1 MQNKEELKILNQL
14 QRATKTLKIIQ
25 QQIEI
30 LNINCIRSENLQGK
44 KTLIFSF
51 EGNIQ
56 TDNYEDLRTYL
67 MLLKNREVWEA
78 EILRLKQKL
87 GIS

>member
-14 QRATKTLKIIQ
+14 QRATKTLTIIQ

-30 LNINCIRSENLQGK
+30 LNVNCIRSENLQGK

-56 TDNYEDLRTYL
+56 TDDYEDLRTYL

>member
-1 MQNKEELKILNQL
+1 MQNNEKIKILNQL

-30 LNINCIRSENLQGK
+30 LNVNCISSVSLQGK
-44 KTLIFSF
+44 RIISFSF

-56 TDNYEDLRTYL
+56 TDDYEDLRTYL

>member
-1 MQNKEELKILNQL
+1 MQDNEKLKTLNQL

-30 LNINCIRSENLQGK
+30 LNVNCISSVSLQGK
-44 KTLIFSF
+44 RIISFSF
-51 EGNIQ
+51 ESNIQ
-56 TDNYEDLRTYL
+56 TDDYEDLRTYL